1 MEYEINVAR
10 PIEKR
15 DKLYGCSGEFVHYF
29 RVTVPYGRVKKV
41 YEELKEKFP
50 GYKLEVIEWEKIG
63 SYLDMSKCN
72 F

>member
-15 DKLYGCSGEFVHYF
+15 DKLYGYSGEFVHYF
-29 RVTVPYGRVKKV
+29 RVTVSYGNVKKV

-50 GYKLEVIEWEKIG
+50 ECKIEVMRWEKIG
-63 SYLDMSKCN
+63 SYLDMSKCD